1 MRLTSFRPVVTRTTL
16 TEHEVVRPE
25 QVAERTRPDRVHGS
39 GLEVDEDGTGNVL
52 VRADFVVVDVD
63 TLELEVVVALV
74 QAIAVNPVFV

>member
-1 MRLTSFRPVVTRTTL
+1 MAEHKVVG
-16 TEHEVVRPE
+16 
-25 QVAERTRPDRVHGS
+25 AEEATKGARSDRVHGS